1 MAKTKIDTL
10 RIRLTAE
17 DFRPATF
24 DDFFGLMFS
33 NAMMRSI
40 FRCYSKRNL
49 IKNYLSFLEAPIIE
63 IVVSVIE

>member
-1 MAKTKIDTL
+1 MDTL

-17 DFRPATF
+17 DFRCAGF

-33 NAMMRSI
+33 NSKLRSI
-40 FRCYSKRNL
+40 FLCYPKRNL

-63 IVVSVIE
+63 IVVSVEKR